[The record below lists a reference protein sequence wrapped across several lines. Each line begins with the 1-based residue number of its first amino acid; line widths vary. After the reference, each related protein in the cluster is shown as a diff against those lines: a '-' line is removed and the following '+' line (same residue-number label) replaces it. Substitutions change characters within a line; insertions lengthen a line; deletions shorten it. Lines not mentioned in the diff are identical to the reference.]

1 MTWVKI
7 CGTTN
12 VDDALL
18 SVALGADALGFV
30 FAPSKRQIAPSR
42 ARDIAARVPA
52 EVLTIGVFRNEAKE
66 RVVDVVHSAG
76 LSGAQLHGNESP
88 TDVEWI
94 AARVPTVIKAVPA
107 GSDQAER
114 AGEFAVPVIL
124 IDAPQPGSGE
134 VFDWSLADALPS
146 DKRILLAGGLTP
158 ENVASAIETVA
169 PWGVDVATGVES
181 EPGRKDPSALRR
193 FIQNAKAAR

>member
-30 FAPSKRQIAPSR
+30 FAPSKRQIAPAR

-76 LSGAQLHGNESP
+76 LRGAQLHGNERP
-88 TDVEWI
+88 ADVEWI

-124 IDAPQPGSGE
+124 IDASQPGSGE